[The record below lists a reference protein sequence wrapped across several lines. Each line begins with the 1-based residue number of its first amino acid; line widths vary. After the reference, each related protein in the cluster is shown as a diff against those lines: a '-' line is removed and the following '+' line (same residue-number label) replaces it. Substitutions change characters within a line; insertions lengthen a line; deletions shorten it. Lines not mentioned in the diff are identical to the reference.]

1 MVDTKL
7 EKDLLCLINT
17 DNKFKISIV
26 GIEYLV

>member
-1 MVDTKL
+1 MIDTKL
-7 EKDLLCLINT
+7 EKDLLYLVNT